1 MKTTLQFLRLSI
13 CLFILLTILTG
24 VLYPALITGIAQLVF
39 SDKSSGSFIRQGSV
53 LIGQPF
59 DDVRY
64 FWGRPSATTP
74 YPDNATSSS
83 ASSLGPTNPALID
96 AVKQRIAI
104 LKQVDPSNTLPI
116 PVDLVTASG
125 GGLDPDI
132 SPAAAYYQVGR
143 IAKARHLSEESVTNL
158 VTAMIQSRQ
167 LGFLGEPRVNVLKLN
182 VALDGLRVNE
192 SDGK

>member
-1 MKTTLQFLRLSI
+1 MKTTLQFLRISI

-39 SDKSSGSFIRQGSV
+39 SDKSSGSFIQQGSV

-83 ASSLGPTNPALID
+83 ASSLGPTNPVLID

-104 LKQVDPSNTLPI
+104 LKQVDPSNTLKIPI
-116 PVDLVTASG
+116 DLVTASG
-125 GGLDPDI
+125 SGLDPDI

-158 VTAMIQSRQ
+158 VTAMIQPRQ